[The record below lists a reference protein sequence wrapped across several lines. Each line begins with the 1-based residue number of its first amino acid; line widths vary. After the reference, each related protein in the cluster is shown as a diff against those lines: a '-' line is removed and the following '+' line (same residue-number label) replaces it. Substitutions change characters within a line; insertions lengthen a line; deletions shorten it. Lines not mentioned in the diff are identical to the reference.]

1 MVLLGYMVVL
11 FLIMSDIEYL
21 FMCLLA
27 ICMLNYFL
35 FTFFPHKSATGEIV
49 EKEFGGR

>member
-1 MVLLGYMVVL
+1 MVLLGQMVIL
-11 FLIMSDIEYL
+11 FLIMSDVEYI
-21 FMCLLA
+21 FMGLLA

-49 EKEFGGR
+49 KKEFGGR